1 MKKAVIF
8 DMDGVLV
15 YTEQFYFNRRMKFFD
30 ELKIEPFTRKIQD
43 FIGLSSNMIWE
54 MLIPGDIEK
63 REILKEKYL
72 NYSKKN
78 EVNFLKVLNPSA
90 KEVLSKLRDKNIKI
104 AIASSSRKSDI
115 SKMIKDCKL
124 NDYIDFIISGEEC
137 EKSKPDPEIYI
148 KAVKALDFL
157 AEEIIV
163 VEDSTLGI
171 RAAKAAGLSVIALVQ
186 KEYYIDQSEAD
197 FQINDLIEVIKKFK
211 IQ

>member
-1 MKKAVIF
+1 MRKAVIF